1 MTYTELQNSPELML
15 AVHFVGEADQVTQL
29 FPQNILRGMGYPL
42 DIQVILKVGLQWQRL
57 CYTSGEAR
65 KTVFINSRRN
75 SKIGREMFTLLV
87 CLADQKSYRSYVCSH
102 LAVRTSYAFI
112 IPFFTEKVPLSYT
125 FC

>member
-1 MTYTELQNSPELML
+1 MTYTELQNSPELTL

-65 KTVFINSRRN
+65 KTVLINSRRN
-75 SKIGREMFTLLV
+75 S
-87 CLADQKSYRSYVCSH
+87 QNW
-102 LAVRTSYAFI
+102 VRNVHTSASEI
-112 IPFFTEKVPLSYT
+112 NRLQSLGSQDP
-125 FC
+125 

>member
-1 MTYTELQNSPELML
+1 MVSSFSFTPGSDYVTYTELQNSPELTL

-65 KTVFINSRRN
+65 KTVLINSRRN
-75 SKIGREMFTLLV
+75 SQIHRHKMHLLALLGIFT
-87 CLADQKSYRSYVCSH
+87 D
-102 LAVRTSYAFI
+102 F
-112 IPFFTEKVPLSYT
+112 
-125 FC
+125 